1 MANFADQTRR
11 VASYF
16 FTCLPRGN
24 GVGEAG
30 TVPAVT
36 PAGRDRAKGAG
47 QMIFEEIERSAKR
60 KLSDAEI
67 GALGKVLTLRHL
79 AKDERELRWMF
90 FRELHRMSAQ
100 PKAKTGRR

>member
-1 MANFADQTRR
+1 M
-11 VASYF
+11 
-16 FTCLPRGN
+16 
-24 GVGEAG
+24 
-30 TVPAVT
+30 PAVT
-36 PAGRDRAKGAG
+36 PAGRDRAESEG

-90 FRELHRMSAQ
+90 FRELHRMNAQ
-100 PKAKTGRR
+100 PKAKTGPR